1 MLEEEWLPLIS
12 DLTVWFVEVVS
23 NKHDINLYI
32 SGTSILYTINLKVY
46 FWCCHV
52 HFFLFSLD
60 RTDSLLFFLLK
71 CCSLFTDDDLCP
83 VKSFIKYKKQL
94 NPKCS
99 RLFQRPGKGDTKWYE
114 NAPIGHNKIANMMP
128 TISDSAGLSTRY
140 TNHSLRATSVHILDS
155 KQFAGTVD
163 LNYKHLRIQKIIWG
177 V

>member
-1 MLEEEWLPLIS
+1 MFISFFFPLTEQI
-12 DLTVWFVEVVS
+12 VS
-23 NKHDINLYI
+23 
-32 SGTSILYTINLKVY
+32 S
-46 FWCCHV
+46 
-52 HFFLFSLD
+52 FFLF
-60 RTDSLLFFLLK
+60 K

-163 LNYKHLRIQKIIWG
+163 LNYEHLRIQKIIWG